1 MLPVVT
7 QAGGSLPCRRAE
19 RGGMAGL
26 LEDEVCTDPENEN

>member
-7 QAGGSLPCRRAE
+7 QAGDSQPCRRAQ

-26 LEDEVCTDPENEN
+26 LEDELCTELTND